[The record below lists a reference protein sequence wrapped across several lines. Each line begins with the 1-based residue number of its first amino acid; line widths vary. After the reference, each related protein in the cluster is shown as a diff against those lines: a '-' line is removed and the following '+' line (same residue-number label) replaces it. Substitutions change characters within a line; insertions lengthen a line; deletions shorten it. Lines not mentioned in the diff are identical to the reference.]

1 MKLKNYSPTESKVSA
16 VAQSVVDELGYK
28 LWDIRYE
35 KEGASWYLR
44 VYIDKTEGI
53 IDIDD
58 CVAVNRPLDKLL
70 DSEYKEVPWDI
81 FEVCSPGLEREL
93 TRQSHFEEYT
103 GYDVAVKTI
112 RPVDGVRDFFGT
124 LSEFDNEK
132 LTLKGENEVSLKFA
146 EIASVKIIDNTAY
159 EGEDL

>member
-1 MKLKNYSPTESKVSA
+1 MRLKNYSPTESKVCA
-16 VAQSVVDELGYK
+16 VAQGVVDELGYK

-44 VYIDKTEGI
+44 VYIDKSEGI

-93 TRQSHFEEYT
+93 TRKSHFEEYT
-103 GYDVAVKTI
+103 GYEVAVRTI
-112 RPVDGVRDFFGT
+112 RPIDGVRDFCGT
-124 LSEFDNEK
+124 LSGFDSEN
-132 LTLKGENEVSLKFA
+132 LFLKSDNDISLKFS

-159 EGEDL
+159 EGEEL